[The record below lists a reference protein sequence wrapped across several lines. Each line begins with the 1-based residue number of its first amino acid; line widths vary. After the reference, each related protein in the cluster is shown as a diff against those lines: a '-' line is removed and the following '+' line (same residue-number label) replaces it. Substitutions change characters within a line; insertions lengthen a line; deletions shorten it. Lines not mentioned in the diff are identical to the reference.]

1 LDKSKAQLLA
11 ITKPAC
17 GSNSCNRLSGVY
29 PELVEGLRQALLA
42 KTLSMAASMDVI
54 WATGR

>member
-1 LDKSKAQLLA
+1 LDKSKAQLKA
-11 ITKPAC
+11 ITKLA

-29 PELVEGLRQALLA
+29 PEPVEGLRQDLLA
-42 KTLSMAASMDVI
+42 KTLSIAASMDAI